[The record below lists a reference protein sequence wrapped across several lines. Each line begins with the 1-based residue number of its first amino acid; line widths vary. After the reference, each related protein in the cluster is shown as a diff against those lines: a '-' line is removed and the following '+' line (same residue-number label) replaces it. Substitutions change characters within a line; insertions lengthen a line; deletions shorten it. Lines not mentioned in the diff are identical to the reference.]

1 MVDRLFYDYYIV
13 NHQSNI
19 ERLNRLERESSDL
32 RESLDQLDSLE
43 SLAHLESIR
52 HELGIDGQ
60 DLDVSIESG
69 SENNESNE
77 D

>member
-1 MVDRLFYDYYIV
+1 M
-13 NHQSNI
+13 
-19 ERLNRLERESSDL
+19 ERESSDL